1 MNAMSR
7 RYFLRWLT
15 ATVGATAAAH
25 WLSACGGSPTPTR
38 ATPDRLTALPTKTVA
53 PTSTSQP
60 APIGSPPTVGPA
72 TIAPPTIAP
81 PTVTPAASTGGW
93 PDLVVARGGEPGA
106 LVQQALQALG
116 GIERFVK
123 PGHDVIIKPNICVA
137 YHTYEYAAT
146 TNPWVVGELVTL
158 CLGAGARRVRVM
170 DYPFGGSADQA
181 YTISGIQEQVQQAGG
196 SMEVMTRFKYVETPL
211 PNAVDLT
218 TCDIYGD
225 ILTADV
231 LIDVPIAKHHSLA
244 RLTLGMKNLM
254 GVIADRGAMHAN
266 LGQRLADLAGRVR
279 PTLTIID
286 AVRILM
292 ANGPTGGDLNDVQQ
306 LDTLIA
312 STDIVA
318 ADSYGITLFG
328 LQPDDLDYIR
338 AGVAAGLGRSDLKN
352 LQIEE
357 LRVGG

>member
-15 ATVGATAAAH
+15 AAVGATTTTQL
-25 WLSACGGSPTPTR
+25 LSACGGNPPPDRPAATPAATSPT
-38 ATPDRLTALPTKTVA
+38 TV
-53 PTSTSQP
+53 PRP
-60 APIGSPPTVGPA
+60 AAGG
-72 TIAPPTIAP
+72 APPTIV
-81 PTVTPAASTGGW
+81 PTATTGAASAPAVAGL

-106 LVQQALQALG
+106 LVQQALKALG

-146 TNPWVVGELVTL
+146 TNPWVVGELVRL
-158 CLGAGARRVRVM
+158 CLGAGASRVRVI
-170 DYPFGGSADQA
+170 DFPFGGSAESA
-181 YTISGIQEQVQQAGG
+181 YARSGIEEQVKAAGG
-196 SMEVMTRFKYVETPL
+196 SMETMSRVKYVNTR
-211 PNAVDLT
+211 LT
-218 TCDIYGD
+218 GAQVLTDCVIYD
-225 ILTADV
+225 DALKADV

-254 GVIADRGAMHAN
+254 GLIQNRESIHYQMGEK
-266 LGQRLADLAGRVR
+266 LADLARHLH
-279 PTLTIID
+279 PTLTIVD

-292 ANGPTGGDLNDVQQ
+292 DNGPTGGDLNDVKQ

-312 STDIVA
+312 SADIVA
-318 ADSYGITLFG
+318 ADSYAATLFG
-328 LQPDDLDYIR
+328 LQPDEISYIK
-338 AGVAAGLGRSDLKN
+338 AGAAAGLGRSDLQSLK
-352 LQIEE
+352 IEE